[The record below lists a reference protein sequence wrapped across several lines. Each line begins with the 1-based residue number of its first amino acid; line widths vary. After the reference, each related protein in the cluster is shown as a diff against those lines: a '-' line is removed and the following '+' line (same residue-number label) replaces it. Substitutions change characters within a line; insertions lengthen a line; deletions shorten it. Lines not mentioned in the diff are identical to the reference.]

1 MNKKLFRRIII
12 ADLSGTEQSAL
23 NIVGAVTVVFIN
35 TCINFFLSPFITEH
49 LGVEANG
56 YITLAN
62 NFISYFGLITTALN
76 SMCGRFMLIAI
87 RKDDYEEANR
97 YYTSVL
103 FGDWML
109 AAIFFLPVLVLIIKL
124 DSFIQ
129 VSTNMLMD
137 VQILFAL
144 VFANLFLNL
153 CMPKWSNSTYSTN
166 RLYLRSIKTAI
177 TAIIRALFIVIAYR
191 YLPPFAF
198 YVALAGIVM
207 TIINL
212 LIEFYYKKMLLPSL
226 RIDKKYF
233 DWAKIRILISSG
245 IWNTVS
251 QCGNIL
257 LEGLDILI
265 ANIFINPVMSGVLS
279 LSKIIPNMIN
289 QIVGTIGTTFG
300 PRLTALYADND
311 YDGMALELKR
321 HIKIVSIIANIP
333 IGGTLVLGTQFFAL
347 WVPSQDA
354 EQLALLASL
363 TLIGMLFSGV
373 SNCILNIFTATNKLR
388 LNSIM
393 VIFSGLL
400 NVVIMYVL
408 LNTTNFG
415 IYAIAGVSSLVT
427 ILRVFLFTAPY
438 AAKCI
443 KQKMLTFVIPLL
455 KGGLNVLIPVGA
467 GIIMKTIPGTGWL
480 AFLLRCVIV
489 GTVSM
494 IIDYLVV
501 LNNVERKIFV
511 RMIKRKEK

>member
-1 MNKKLFRRIII
+1 MNKKSFRRIIT
-12 ADLSGTEQSAL
+12 ANLSSSRQSTL
-23 NIVGAVTVVFIN
+23 NIIGALTVVFIN

-62 NFISYFGLITTALN
+62 NFIAYFGLITTALD

-87 RKDDYEEANR
+87 RRDDYEEANE

-109 AAIFFLPVLVLIIKL
+109 AAVFFVPVLVLIIKL

-129 VSTNMLMD
+129 VSAGMLID
-137 VQILFAL
+137 IQRLFAL
-144 VFANLFLNL
+144 VFTNFFLSL

-177 TAIIRALFIVIAYR
+177 TTAIRAFLIVIAYR

-198 YVALAGIVM
+198 YVALAGVVA
-207 TIINL
+207 TTVSL
-212 LIEFYYKKMLLPSL
+212 FIEFYYKMILLSGL
-226 RIDKKYF
+226 RIDRRYF
-233 DWAKIRILISSG
+233 DWAKIKILISSG

-265 ANIFINPVMSGVLS
+265 ANIFINPGMSGILS

-300 PRLTALYADND
+300 PRLTALYADGD
-311 YDGMALELKR
+311 YEGMAFELKK
-321 HIKIVSIIANIP
+321 HIKIISTIANIP
-333 IGGTLVLGTQFFAL
+333 IGGTFVLGKQFFAL

-354 EQLALLASL
+354 KQLATLASL
-363 TLIGMLFSGV
+363 TLIGMLFSGI

-388 LNSIM
+388 FNSIM

-400 NVVIMYVL
+400 NVIIMYIFL
-408 LNTTNFG
+408 QTTDFG
-415 IYAIAGVSSLVT
+415 VYAIAGVSSFVT
-427 ILRVFLFTAPY
+427 IMRVFLFTAPY
-438 AAKCI
+438 AAKSI
-443 KQKMLTFVIPLL
+443 QQGMLVFVKPLL
-455 KGGLNVLIPVGA
+455 KGGLNVLIPVGV
-467 GIIMKTIPGTGWL
+467 GIIARLIPGVGWL
-480 AFLLRCVIV
+480 AFLMRCVIV
-489 GTVSM
+489 GVVS
-494 IIDYLVV
+494 ILIDYFVV
-501 LNNVERKIFV
+501 LTNEERQIFAQKV
-511 RMIKRKEK
+511 GRKGL